1 MNSIA
6 QTNQSEKQL
15 SEKMQSFLSRYHVGT
30 SSSLCKRLQAPRLPG
45 SQRLSRRLF
54 HRLHATL
61 LLHADEPAIQ
71 CDPLCQG
78 HLLPLH
84 EFLPHPLAQIHNNA
98 RCHHHRIHP

>member
-15 SEKMQSFLSRYHVGT
+15 SEKMQSFLSRYHVG
-30 SSSLCKRLQAPRLPG
+30 RLLRSANAYKLRGFPV
-45 SQRLSRRLF
+45 LSVFLVLF

-98 RCHHHRIHP
+98 RCHHHRIHT